1 MKHWKQIVTYSKY
14 MICLVIFVCKMWK
27 EYINNK

>member
-14 MICLVIFVCKMWK
+14 MIYLVIFVWKMWK
-27 EYINNK
+27 EYTNNK